1 MRDSLLQCRY
11 AFLGL
16 KSVKK
21 CQFRKPRKS
30 SISARSVNHFT
41 LSQPS
46 AAHRLDR
53 NKLVHNKKIG
63 EAPMAM
69 RPSGGVR

>member
-41 LSQPS
+41 LGQPS

-63 EAPMAM
+63 LLPTEWVKTGEI
-69 RPSGGVR
+69 S